1 MGGAEMVEPGDE
13 LAASEGGASHII
25 AWQADRNQVLD
36 ALKAAF
42 VQGRLTKGEFDQ
54 RIGQVLAA
62 YAELDAVTADLPAEP
77 APARM
82 PEPARESHN
91 RRVIQRGTAAGAG
104 GSMAFAAAMIAVAG
118 GNPAIAL
125 IVVPAAGLVV
135 AVVLAGLLTL
145 LSWVLE
151 KGSSRQPSQ
160 SPPAGSS
167 AKRPQRLASAD
178 SAKPRQQARHDP
190 RHTAEAARSRHTHLR
205 TPGAAVQGV

>member
-91 RRVIQRGTAAGAG
+91 RRVIQRGTA
-104 GSMAFAAAMIAVAG
+104 
-118 GNPAIAL
+118 
-125 IVVPAAGLVV
+125 
-135 AVVLAGLLTL
+135 
-145 LSWVLE
+145 
-151 KGSSRQPSQ
+151 
-160 SPPAGSS
+160 
-167 AKRPQRLASAD
+167 D